1 MTETLPKPIDP
12 QDIRVGMR
20 VRVEYNK
27 YDADFAVEF
36 TVGGNDPTDAQIK
49 TAGDGP
55 IQRFGWTPGT
65 WTLLADAP
73 KPKPEPGSHWRDPE
87 TGAEY
92 VRTDGVGGSL
102 YYRVRFAQG
111 MPRKLNPEYYNL
123 IARLQPLPAFD
134 PATLWPPAKLDDDW
148 CAVPDENTGNVCSRP
163 AGHDGWVHAAYEAY
177 VGRQELGPL
186 LAIWGDPR

>member
-1 MTETLPKPIDP
+1 MSEPRSIEP
-12 QDIRVGMR
+12 QDIRPGDRICVAWSVDRIDRTHTLR
-20 VRVEYNK
+20 VAEVDLESMLVRASVVSSAWVTLAPNG
-27 YDADFAVEF
+27 DA
-36 TVGGNDPTDAQIK
+36 TI
-49 TAGDGP
+49 
-55 IQRFGWTPGT
+55 
-65 WTLLADAP
+65 TLLDRP
-73 KPKPEPGSHWRDPE
+73 TPERPVGSHWRDPE